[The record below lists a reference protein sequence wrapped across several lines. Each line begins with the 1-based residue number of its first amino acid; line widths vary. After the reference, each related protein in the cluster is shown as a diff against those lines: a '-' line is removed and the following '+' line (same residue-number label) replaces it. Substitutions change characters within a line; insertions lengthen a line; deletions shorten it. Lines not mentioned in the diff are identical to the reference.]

1 MYMSSYHISNAAYM
15 YVDKKFISVNSRYVI
30 QPVPHT
36 KQFMNLGILT
46 LTSAYSETCLQ
57 RPPL

>member
-46 LTSAYSETCLQ
+46 LTSAYSKTCL
-57 RPPL
+57 